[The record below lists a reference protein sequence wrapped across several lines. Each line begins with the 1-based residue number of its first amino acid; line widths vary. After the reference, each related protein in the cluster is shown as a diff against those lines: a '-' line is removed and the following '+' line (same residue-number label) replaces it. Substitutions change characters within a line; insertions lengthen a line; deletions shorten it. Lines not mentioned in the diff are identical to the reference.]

1 VRPNT
6 VLCII
11 CSVCILEQP
20 RVYYSSAGSLCLI
33 LILMHKF
40 FRENS
45 IRNDMTR
52 IFQTIIIL
60 YEIIWKYFSAER
72 FSTCYCMFKCK
83 YTVYCIYT
91 VYWIFSLIFMLR
103 YVHHFSFT
111 SDLCFHGSNYY
122 CY

>member
-11 CSVCILEQP
+11 YSVCILEQP
-20 RVYYSSAGSLCLI
+20 RVYYSSAGSLYLI

-60 YEIIWKYFSAER
+60 YEIIGKYFSAER
-72 FSTCYCMFKCK
+72 FSTYYCMFKCK
-83 YTVYCIYT
+83 YTVYCINI
-91 VYWIFSLIFMLR
+91 VHCIFSLIFMYISVKKCISLFIYLR
-103 YVHHFSFT
+103 PMFPRF
-111 SDLCFHGSNYY
+111 
-122 CY
+122 